1 MFVSMK
7 INMHIKEYPFL
18 EHEIKE
24 SFDIC
29 TVSDV
34 MSAPVVTLSGIEE
47 AQNIENVLWT
57 SIHQCFPV
65 LDQDTNQYV
74 GLISRDQLV
83 ALLECGLYLEV
94 LGEEEA
100 HRRESVRVKTV
111 MDRATTHTF
120 DHVLLSD
127 ADTYSSNR
135 KTAKLIGEQEWLNDN
150 VIRSGDDGDIILLQG
165 ETLPGGNVF
174 KSGGTVVD
182 VNAQGKLA
190 VKVAHD
196 EKQMHVDVAAAMN
209 RGAYTIT
216 QNCPLS
222 KAYNLFTALGLRHLP
237 VLGKDGSVVGILTR
251 SNFNPEYIERRTGLR
266 MHH

>member
-1 MFVSMK
+1 MK
-7 INMHIKEYPFL
+7 GYPFL

-34 MSAPVVTLSGIEE
+34 MSAPVIALRGVEE
-47 AQNIENVLWT
+47 AQNIESVLWN
-57 SIHQCFPV
+57 SVVQSFPV

-94 LGEEEA
+94 LEGEEA
-100 HRRESVRVKTV
+100 RRRESVRVKTV

-135 KTAKLIGEQEWLNDN
+135 KTAKLIGAQEWLNEN
-150 VIRSGDDGDIILLQG
+150 VIRNTDDGSIILLQG
-165 ETLPGGNVF
+165 ETLPGG
-174 KSGGTVVD
+174 KSIPRSGDTVVD
-182 VNAQGKLA
+182 VNVQGTLA
-190 VKVAHD
+190 IRLAED

-209 RGAYTIT
+209 RGAYSIT

-222 KAYNLFTALGLRHLP
+222 KAYNLFTSLGLRHLP

-251 SNFNPEYIERRTGLR
+251 SNFNADYIERRTGLR